1 MKKNARM
8 ERPAQRPAPGRRAPW
23 FRAAALALAAF
34 CCWIAPP
41 SATALE
47 LSDVPIFSRVI
58 PPPANIMFLLDD
70 SGSMN
75 FDILV
80 RGQYDGSFP
89 DPTRTPE
96 QLAIDAHGFCY
107 VFDNPGDNVY
117 PQTSQPLWYA
127 GPNGRKYWKS
137 QWYKVNVLYYNPWVQ
152 YAPWPSY
159 GTVVFPN
166 ADPDVPRSHPVRNPS
181 LTVDLQ
187 ATSFSVG
194 GVNVPIAHYFVFS
207 AAEEVVYLV
216 VLDRPGAAI
225 RYYRA
230 TVSGT
235 GLAETVTALTPVA
248 QPPADIVTGRSYAA
262 ERQNFANWFSYFRRR
277 EFVAKNAIARVIQSM
292 AGVRMGFYGINQRI
306 VATLEPVMVQQGAT
320 ITDRSHVLLAKLYD
334 YVSSGG
340 TPLKR
345 GLHTVGQFYKDN
357 TGVLGGL
364 SGPKPYDA
372 TVPGAACQQSFTV
385 ILTDGYYSD
394 LSYVASGVGNA
405 DGDNGHPFADASSGT
420 LADIAMHYY
429 ENDLNALP
437 NSVPVSRY
445 DRATHQHMAT
455 YAVAFGVSGTL
466 DPADYDTA
474 FLHRTTGQ
482 PIQWPAVTG
491 NYSPTAI
498 DDLWHATVNGRGRFL
513 NANNPEELATALS
526 ELARAI
532 QEILIGSSSS
542 VTVNGDF
549 LFGKLGADTVI
560 YQGVYSNR
568 DDEWTGD
575 VRAFRLDPATGD
587 IVASPLRW
595 SAAERLN
602 ARNPDTRRIATY
614 SGSAGIPFRH
624 DSLTAELRGLLGSPA
639 ADLVRYLRGEE
650 IAGFR
655 VRSSK
660 LGDIVNS
667 APVFVAEETGGVIYC
682 GANDGMLHAFDAA
695 SGEEL
700 FAYIPRLLFG
710 QLRLLAD
717 PGYRHR
723 FYVDLT
729 PTVVRG
735 PGVLGGDAV
744 KTLLVGGLRQGGKGY
759 FALDVSAPQGITSES
774 ALAGRVLWEFPAA
787 ADPDLGYTYSR
798 PVVVRTNSSEHP
810 WLVIFGNGYG
820 SESGGAVLYLVDPA
834 SGGLVRKIPAG
845 SGPENGLS
853 SPLAVDVTFDGKVD
867 FIYAGDLK
875 GNLWK
880 FDLSRPSVAE
890 WGVAYSDGAAP
901 RPLFQ
906 ARGPGDAEQPIT
918 TRPDAMLHPEKHGL
932 LIAFGTGRLLGD
944 GDLSDPS
951 VQSIYVLW
959 DYGDRVYSAR
969 SRTWSPDD
977 DREFLGTFLRPAGLR
992 LSNQPDT
999 VSLLRQ
1005 TQKTYT
1011 VMRGAL
1017 EQRFRVISRL
1027 EPVWVTAADPTNGQR
1042 PDLSGTVANHAGFF
1056 MDLDPGER
1064 VISDV
1069 ILRGGVLL
1077 AVGFLPNSDPCGPGG
1092 NSMFMEINAFTGG
1105 RLEGGV
1111 LDITDDRRV
1120 DPADVIR
1127 VDFDGDG
1134 VLEEV
1139 YPSGLEFGGNLQPP
1153 AILRLGDGGMERKY
1167 LSSSSGTIE
1176 VITERGPRL
1185 GVTYWME
1192 VRY

>member
-1 MKKNARM
+1 M
-8 ERPAQRPAPGRRAPW
+8 GRLPRCRNHRFPRAHRNKAATAGATAIVLLALLIP
-23 FRAAALALAAF
+23 RAA
-34 CCWIAPP
+34 
-41 SATALE
+41 TAGPE
-47 LSDVPIFSRVI
+47 LSDMPLFTRVI

-96 QLAIDAHGFCY
+96 QLAIDPHGFCY

-117 PQTSQPLWYA
+117 PPTSQPAWYA
-127 GPNGRKYWKS
+127 GSDGRKYWKS
-137 QWYKVNVLYYNPWVQ
+137 QWYKTNVLYYNPGVQ

-159 GTVVFPN
+159 GTTVFAD
-166 ADPDVPRSHPVRNPS
+166 ADPDYPRSHPVRNPS

-187 ATSFSVG
+187 AASFTVG
-194 GVNVPIAHYFVFS
+194 DLTVPVAHYFVYS
-207 AAEEVVYLV
+207 AADNAAYLV
-216 VLDRPGAAI
+216 VLDRTSQSI

-235 GLAETVTALTPVA
+235 GLAEKVSALTPVA
-248 QPPADIVTGRSYAA
+248 SPPADIVTGRSYAA
-262 ERQNFANWFSYFRRR
+262 ERQNFANWFTYFRRR

-320 ITDRSHVLLAKLYD
+320 ITDRSAVLLAKLYD

-364 SGPKPYDA
+364 SGPLPYDPN
-372 TVPGAACQQSFTV
+372 VPGASCQQSFTV

-394 LSYVASGVGNA
+394 LSYIPSGIGNA
-405 DGDNGHPFADASSGT
+405 DGDNGHPFADGYSST
-420 LADIAMHYY
+420 LADIAMYYY
-429 ENDLNALP
+429 ENDLNPLP
-437 NSVPVSRY
+437 NSVPVSRF

-466 DPADYDTA
+466 DPADYDTS
-474 FLHRTTGQ
+474 FHHRTTGE
-482 PIQWPAVTG
+482 PISWPAVPG
-491 NYSPTAI
+491 NYRPEAI

-513 NANNPEELATALS
+513 NANNPEELAAALN

-549 LFGKLGADTVI
+549 LFGKLGPETVI

-568 DDEWTGD
+568 DQEWTGD
-575 VRAFRLDPATGD
+575 VRAFRLDPQTGD
-587 IVASPLRW
+587 IVPSPLRW
-595 SAAERLN
+595 SAAERLS
-602 ARNPDTRRIATY
+602 ARSPDNRRIATY
-614 SGSAGIPFRH
+614 AGDGGIPFRH
-624 DSLTAELRGLLGSPA
+624 GSLTEELRTALGSPA
-639 ADLVRYLRGEE
+639 EQLVRYLRGEE
-650 IAGFR
+650 IDGFR

-667 APVFVAEETGGVIYC
+667 APVFVVEESGGVIYC

-695 SGEEL
+695 TGEEL
-700 FAYIPRLLFG
+700 FAYVPRILFG

-717 PGYRHR
+717 PGYTHR

-735 PGVLGGDAV
+735 PGILGGDAV
-744 KTLLVGGLRQGGKGY
+744 KTLLVGGLRKGGKGY
-759 FALDVSAPQGITSES
+759 FALDVSAPHSIDSET
-774 ALAGRVLWEFPAA
+774 ALAGRVLWEFPSSP
-787 ADPDLGYTYSR
+787 DPDLGYSYSR
-798 PVVVRTNSSEHP
+798 PVIVHTNSAAHP
-810 WLVIFGNGYG
+810 WLVIFGNGYA
-820 SESGGAVLYLVDPA
+820 SENGRSVLYLVDPA
-834 SGGLVRKIPAG
+834 SGSLVRKLVAG
-845 SGPENGLS
+845 PGPENGLS
-853 SPLAVDVTFDGKVD
+853 SPLAVDVTYDGKVD
-867 FIYAGDLK
+867 FVYAGDLQ

-880 FDLSRPSVAE
+880 FDLSGASVAD
-890 WGVAYSDGAAP
+890 WAVAHHDGANP
-901 RPLFQ
+901 QPLFQ
-906 ARGPGDAEQPIT
+906 ARGPGGALQPIT

-932 LIAFGTGRLLGD
+932 IVTFGTGRLLGD
-944 GDLSDPS
+944 GDLNDESI
-951 VQSIYVLW
+951 QSIYGVW
-959 DYGDRVYSAR
+959 DCGDRVYSPR
-969 SRTWSPDD
+969 TRTWSPDD
-977 DREFLGTFLRPAGLR
+977 DREFLGVLQREAGNT
-992 LSNQPDT
+992 LSNQPSAVT
-999 VSLLRQ
+999 LLRQ
-1005 TQKTYT
+1005 TQKTFT
-1011 VMRGAL
+1011 VVRGAL
-1017 EQRFRVISRL
+1017 EQRYRVLSRL
-1027 EPVWVTAADPTNGQR
+1027 EPVWVTAPDPQSDQR
-1042 PDLSGTVANHAGFF
+1042 PDPSATVANHAGFF
-1056 MDLDPGER
+1056 FDLEAGER
-1064 VISDV
+1064 VVSDV
-1069 ILRGGVLL
+1069 ILRGGLLL
-1077 AVGFLPNSDPCGPGG
+1077 AVGFRPNSDPCGPGG
-1092 NSMFMEINAFTGG
+1092 NSIFMEINVFTGG
-1105 RLEGGV
+1105 RPEGGV

-1120 DPADVIR
+1120 DPSDVIR

-1153 AILRLGDGGMERKY
+1153 AILRLGEGGVERKY